1 MNFYPKT
8 LLIKAKEKHVV
19 SRGIRINCISKQIIV
34 SIGGFISVFFSLHL
48 RDSYILSMGIF
59 FLYMG
64 LGLLTV
70 NVYYKHL
77 KSIIILKFSK
87 ESITTLYFLIP
98 TFVFSGSILIVF
110 PGYFWKSL
118 GLSLLFSD
126 LFFVFLACLS
136 HYYYERQ

>member
-8 LLIKAKEKHVV
+8 LLIKAKEKHIV
-19 SRGIRINCISKQIIV
+19 SKGIRLNCISKEIVV

-48 RDSYILSMGIF
+48 RDSYILSMGVF

-70 NVYYKHL
+70 NIYYKHL
-77 KSIIILKFSK
+77 KSIITLKFSK
-87 ESITTLYFLIP
+87 ESINTLLFLIP
-98 TFVFSGSILIVF
+98 TFVFSWSILIVF
-110 PGYFWKSL
+110 PGYLWKIL

-126 LFFVFLACLS
+126 LFFVFLAYLS
-136 HYYYERQ
+136 YSY